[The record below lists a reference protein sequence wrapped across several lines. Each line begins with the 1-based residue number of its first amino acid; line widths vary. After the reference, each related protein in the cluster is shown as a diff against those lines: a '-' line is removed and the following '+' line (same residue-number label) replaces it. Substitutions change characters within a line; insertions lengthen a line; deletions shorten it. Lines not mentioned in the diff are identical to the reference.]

1 LLFINIKL
9 LTFSAGDRDPDA
21 EGVEGMSA
29 SKQRANVANG
39 DLETFSK
46 GVPTTMSPANTKKL
60 FDDIRS
66 GMKMSKV

>member
-1 LLFINIKL
+1 MLKVLRVCL
-9 LTFSAGDRDPDA
+9 HL
-21 EGVEGMSA
+21 
-29 SKQRANVANG
+29 KQRANVANG